1 MGSKVADRKLIQE
14 VIEMVFSKRFVMLG
28 LAVLI
33 GLTMSACNWNAQRNA
48 DGSWTVTATM
58 TESDAQQAI
67 DMALDDPLIKA
78 VQVNFQNGYMA
89 VSADRQSV
97 DGSHTDKLT
106 FRIDLSV
113 VNGHLGLVVSD
124 VRLAGQPVDSSLV
137 SVWNQRIAN
146 RLERAGQRNP
156 NSTLESVAVTP
167 NDLTMVWHAQGRQ
180 GRQ

>member
-1 MGSKVADRKLIQE
+1 MMFTR
-14 VIEMVFSKRFVMLG
+14 RFMMLG
-28 LAVLI
+28 LAVVI

-48 DGSWTVTATM
+48 DGTWTVTATL

-78 VQVNFQNGYMA
+78 VQVDFQTGYIA

-97 DGSHTDKLT
+97 DGSHTDRLT

-113 VNGHLGLVVSD
+113 VNAHLGLVISD
-124 VRLAGQPVDSSLV
+124 VRLAGQPVDASLV

-146 RLERAGQRNP
+146 RLERAGQRHP
-156 NSTLESVAVTP
+156 NNTLQSVTVTP
-167 NDLTMVWHAQGRQ
+167 DELTMVWHAQGRQ
-180 GRQ
+180 GGQ